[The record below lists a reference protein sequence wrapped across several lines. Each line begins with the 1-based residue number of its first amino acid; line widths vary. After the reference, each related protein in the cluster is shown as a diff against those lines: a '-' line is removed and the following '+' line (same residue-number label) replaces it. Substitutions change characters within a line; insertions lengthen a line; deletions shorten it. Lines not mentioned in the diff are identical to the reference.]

1 MKKVLMTLASI
12 LLLLGGLPAV
22 YGEHEPSHRYFVS
35 GFVVYDGGMPACGVT
50 VQAEDRQATTDSRGW
65 YRIQLHL
72 HDGTVSAENDVG
84 RNLVVSIAGTGI
96 SKSTTATPSQADNG
110 WGESRVDFEVPSSIS
125 GECTNPLLQ
134 AGLYIGVPLA
144 VVLGASVTYIKLL
157 RPRLQRRP
165 ISPPLSSVPGIGKG
179 RERDLRKMGITTVQ
193 DLANA
198 QPSEIA
204 RESSIGLREAK
215 RIIKRARE
223 KLQ

>member
-1 MKKVLMTLASI
+1 MKKVLLTLLSL
-12 LLLLGGLPAV
+12 LLLLGGLPAA

-35 GFVVYDGGMPACGVT
+35 GFVVYDGGMPACGIT

-72 HDGTVSAENDVG
+72 HDGTVSPTENDVG
-84 RNLVVSIAGTGI
+84 KSLVVSVVGTGI

-110 WGESRVDFEVPSSIS
+110 WGESRVDFEVPSSIT
-125 GECTNPLLQ
+125 GVCTNPLLQ

-144 VVLGASVTYIKLL
+144 VILGTSVAYIKLL

-165 ISPPLSSVPGIGKG
+165 SSPSLSSLPGIGKG
-179 RERDLRKMGITTVQ
+179 RERELRNMGITTVQ

-198 QPSEIA
+198 QPS
-204 RESSIGLREAK
+204 
-215 RIIKRARE
+215 
-223 KLQ
+223 